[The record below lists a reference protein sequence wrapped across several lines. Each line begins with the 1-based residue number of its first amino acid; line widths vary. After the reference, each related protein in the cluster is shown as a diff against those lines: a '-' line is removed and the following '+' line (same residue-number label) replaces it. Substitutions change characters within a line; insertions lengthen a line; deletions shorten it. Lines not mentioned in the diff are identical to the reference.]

1 MNVKENQCECREKV
15 SFLPLFPKELH
26 ALRTSPGGLVGAMQ
40 GLPSCESSP
49 PHFLYFYFVV

>member
-1 MNVKENQCECREKV
+1 MNVGKKCL
-15 SFLPLFPKELH
+15 SSLLFPKELH
-26 ALRTSPGGLVGAMQ
+26 AVRTSPGGLVGAMQ